1 MAEMIQNNNFI
12 TRELDWA
19 AEVILWRVGHYFKKD
34 GEREIQ
40 CAALPPD
47 PSGTDSYSSFIKEK
61 GFGED
66 DRLCLML
73 TLIPLLRPQILDC
86 FNIRNSDTGIRF
98 AEFGC
103 REVGDGRILLP
114 TLETLLFV
122 LAETYINRRLECARH
137 FIDHPFF
144 SIHCYSRE
152 GRYDS
157 FSAVVLTPSQE
168 LVDKLLYD
176 RPFRPRFSPDF
187 PAARMETN
195 RVWDELVLDDSTMT
209 QVNEIRLWVQYGA
222 RVRKEWGMEK
232 ILRPG
237 YRALFY
243 GPPGSGKTMT
253 ASLLGQ
259 VTGREVYRI
268 NLASVV
274 SKYIGETEKNLEKV
288 FDMAEDKDWILF
300 FDEADSLFGKRTG
313 IKDSHDR
320 YANQEVS
327 YLLQRIEEYSG
338 LVVLSTNQKINID
351 DAFSR
356 RFQSVIRF
364 PMPDAAQRKAIWT
377 SSFSDKTEFE
387 ESISWDDI
395 ARDYE
400 LTGGSIMNVVQYASV
415 LAMSRG
421 ESIIREEDIL
431 HGIRREYQ
439 KEGKM
444 PR

>member
-1 MAEMIQNNNFI
+1 MKTNDSFLV
-12 TRELDWA
+12 RELDW
-19 AEVILWRVGHYFKKD
+19 VTRTIIWRVEHYFNKSSETISAKD
-34 GEREIQ
+34 VV
-40 CAALPPD
+40 PPD
-47 PSGTDSYSSFIKEK
+47 PA
-61 GFGED
+61 ED
-66 DRLCLML
+66 ESTYANFVRLCKFGLEDRIGLML
-73 TLIPLLRPQILDC
+73 TFIPLLRPQNLDC
-86 FNIRNSDTGIRF
+86 FNIRNSDTGCRF

-103 REVGDGRILLP
+103 REAGEGRVLLP

-122 LAETYINRRLECARH
+122 LAETDIPRRMAYARH
-137 FIDHPFF
+137 FVDHPFF
-144 SIHCYSRE
+144 SAHCYRN
-152 GRYDS
+152 DS
-157 FSAVVLTPSQE
+157 PFAGSYSSVILTPSQE
-168 LVDKLLYD
+168 IVDVLLYD
-176 RPFRPRFSPDF
+176 RPFKPRFSTEF

-195 RVWDELVLDDSTMT
+195 RKWEELVLDESTMA
-209 QVNEIRLWVQYGA
+209 QVDEIRLWVQYGG

-243 GPPGSGKTMT
+243 GPSGSGKTLT

-259 VTGREVYRI
+259 VTGRDVYRI

-288 FDMAEDKDWILF
+288 FNMAEDKDWILF

-327 YLLQRIEEYSG
+327 YLLQRIEEYGG

-351 DAFSR
+351 DAFAR

-364 PMPDAAQRKAIWT
+364 PMPDADQRKAIWT
-377 SSFSDKTEFE
+377 RSFSPQTEFE
-387 ESISWDDI
+387 DAISWETV
-395 ARDYE
+395 AKDYE
-400 LTGGSIMNVVQYASV
+400 LTGGAIMNVVQYASV
-415 LAMSRG
+415 MAMSRG
-421 ESIIREEDIL
+421 ENVIRLRDIL
-431 HGIRREYQ
+431 QGVRREYQ
-439 KEGKM
+439 KEGKI

>member
-1 MAEMIQNNNFI
+1 MAELTISDSFI

-19 AEVILWRVGHYFKKD
+19 AEVILWRVGHYFKKAED
-34 GEREIQ
+34 PDLP
-40 CAALPPD
+40 CMALPPD
-47 PSGTDSYSSFIKEK
+47 LSGTASYVSFLREK
-61 GFGED
+61 GFGQE

-73 TLIPLLRPQILDC
+73 ALIPLLRPQILDC
-86 FNIRNSDTGIRF
+86 FNIRNADTGIRF
-98 AEFGC
+98 VEFGC
-103 REVGDGRILLP
+103 REVGEGRVLLP

-122 LAETYINRRLECARH
+122 LAETDIPRRLECARH

-144 SIHCYSRE
+144 SVHCYRRE
-152 GRYDS
+152 GHSDGYS
-157 FSAVVLTPSQE
+157 SVILTPSQE
-168 LVDKLLYD
+168 LVDRLLYD
-176 RPFRPRFSPDF
+176 RPFRPRFSSDF
-187 PAARMETN
+187 PASRMETN
-195 RVWDELVLDDSTMT
+195 RKWEELVLDDTTME
-209 QVNEIRLWVQYGA
+209 QVDEIRLWVQYGG

-259 VTGREVYRI
+259 VTGRDVYRI

-288 FDMAEDKDWILF
+288 FDLAEDKDWILF

-351 DAFSR
+351 DAFAR

-364 PMPDAAQRKAIWT
+364 PMPDAAQRKSIWT
-377 SSFSDKTEFE
+377 RSFSSQTAFE
-387 ESISWDDI
+387 DSISWDAI
-395 ARDYE
+395 SRDYE
-400 LTGGSIMNVVQYASV
+400 LTGGAIMNVVQYASIM
-415 LAMSRG
+415 AMSRG
-421 ESIIREEDIL
+421 ERMIRQADIL
-431 HGIRREYQ
+431 QGIRREYQ
-439 KEGKM
+439 KEGRM